1 MTTNTGLSGVGIG
14 VATLGAV
21 LAYAGFRG
29 VSPLQALR
37 DIASGKP
44 PKVES
49 NPTTIVAGTGL
60 GTGSLQGSARL
71 AVVAAARTFK
81 NDVYSQAKRTQPGL
95 SDCSSFVDKALK
107 AVGIKPPQSDW
118 ASTANYR
125 MSPDWVTTQMASTG
139 PGDIAVSA
147 SHMVLITAAGGQ
159 SAIGQQRPGRNVQEG
174 STTSLMAGTGNYVFK
189 TYKGYGGVSVT
200 DPTKLPNQTG
210 DPTLGGLVPR

>member
-1 MTTNTGLSGVGIG
+1 MAASAGISGTAVG

-44 PKVES
+44 PTVAS
-49 NPTTIVAGTGL
+49 NPTTISNAGAG
-60 GTGSLQGSARL
+60 GSLSGSLRQS
-71 AVVAAARTFK
+71 VVAAAQTFK
-81 NDVYSQAKRTQPGL
+81 SDTYSQAKRTQVGF

-107 AVGIKPPQSDW
+107 AAGIKPPQSDW

-125 MSPDWVTTQMASTG
+125 LSPEWVTTQMASSG
-139 PGDIAVSA
+139 PGDVAVSA
-147 SHMVLITAAGGQ
+147 SHMVLITSAGGQ

-174 STTSLMAGTGNYVFK
+174 TTTTLMTGTGSYVFK
-189 TYKGYGGVSVT
+189 TYKGYGGVSIT
-200 DPTKLPNQTG
+200 NPTQLPNQPG
-210 DPTLGGLVPR
+210 DPTLGGLVPK